1 MENDILATERI
12 LGKGIN
18 WAPAGEP
25 VLLAGGVGGRAAISS
40 RSGLQGHPRACL
52 PAGAFID
59 WGKED

>member
-40 RSGLQGHPRACL
+40 RSGLQGHPRACRS
-52 PAGAFID
+52 FH
-59 WGKED
+59 